1 MACYS
6 WVRFLGLIWDQT
18 WGAFGGHLIEKT
30 LVGGY
35 AIPID
40 ALHEAYDSFRAGIF
54 GFTFFSLFIASTILL
69 DFEKDDT
76 SEDTAQN

>member
-1 MACYS
+1 MAWAQS
-6 WVRFLGLIWDQT
+6 KKFL
-18 WGAFGGHLIEKT
+18 EKVQLCSIILY
-30 LVGGY
+30 LVCLGGY

-40 ALHEAYDSFRAGIF
+40 ALHEFYDSFHAGIF

-69 DFEKDDT
+69 DFEKDDN